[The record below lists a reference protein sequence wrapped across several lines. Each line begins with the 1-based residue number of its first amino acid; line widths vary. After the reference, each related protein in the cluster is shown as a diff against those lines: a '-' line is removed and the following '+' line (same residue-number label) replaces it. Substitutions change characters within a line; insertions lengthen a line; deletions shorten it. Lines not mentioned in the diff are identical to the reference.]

1 MNAVMRLGGAI
12 LLTAALMLT
21 AALLA
26 AMPVPSPADSVAAAQ
41 SGD

>member
-1 MNAVMRLGGAI
+1 MNAIMRLGGAI

-26 AMPVPSPADSVAAAQ
+26 AVPVPSPADAIAAAQ
-41 SGD
+41 TGN